1 MSTKFFSIL
10 TICSVCAAGLIW
22 LIVSSESTTLNT
34 PLQNNARQQ
43 ETQDTSNVSIQAE
56 QNAKE
61 EQAETYSERKQFKSK
76 QTNIYAYEDDWCSIY
91 SDLHGQDKKLA
102 QLEMKEASIL
112 TGDIAMYEASDGYIE
127 LGDVE
132 LIKPYKE
139 IALDQ
144 LMDHV
149 QNNDVNAIIA
159 TLSRRDVSFSRRTE
173 VAKRALMHGMTG
185 EALTLLV
192 MESMIEARRQYRIN
206 GNAFNDKVKL
216 QVQRAL
222 AYALYGVERYSIRG
236 IEQLSNML
244 ELDNGRYSDIRFQ
257 PALSFT
263 SEDFDEVSDMTLQIK
278 QKINEQRLES
288 AMAPLDEDIPK
299 IIKHKFERDLARLYA
314 FSPMFTNRYA
324 EKLADRYPQITKND
338 CVAQYVKLFSGK

>member
-1 MSTKFFSIL
+1 
-10 TICSVCAAGLIW
+10 
-22 LIVSSESTTLNT
+22 
-34 PLQNNARQQ
+34 
-43 ETQDTSNVSIQAE
+43 
-56 QNAKE
+56 
-61 EQAETYSERKQFKSK
+61 
-76 QTNIYAYEDDWCSIY
+76 
-91 SDLHGQDKKLA
+91 
-102 QLEMKEASIL
+102 MKEASIL